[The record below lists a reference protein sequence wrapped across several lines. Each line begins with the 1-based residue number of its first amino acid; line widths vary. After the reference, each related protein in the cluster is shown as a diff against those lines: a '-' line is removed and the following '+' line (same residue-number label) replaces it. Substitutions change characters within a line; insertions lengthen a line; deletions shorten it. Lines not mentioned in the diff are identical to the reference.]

1 MQPSTLSSLHG
12 VSSSALI
19 STSAALHDPT
29 GATDEEIV
37 ECVLLIWRDVSA
49 AAARRHAPSHPAVMH
64 PAALRIF
71 GHDSL
76 QSAAMLRRRY
86 RQLAIRV
93 HPDKNTSSRASEA
106 FQLLQS
112 CFEYLVSS
120 REARGIGGVDVGG
133 QTAFQRTAD
142 PSRPEKGDAF
152 RRGDT
157 ANGEDAKSAV
167 FADSPTHR
175 RRCHSWEGPPDVF
188 ATSAGTTAAAAVP
201 APNVFD
207 HSSSDPAVPPPP
219 VFDAHPAFKAGSTG
233 AAQPRI
239 RRRASTGVCTSFAG
253 TASDFGPA
261 PPLVFEPASSTPTDT
276 SARAVIAR
284 QAGVAKQHSSKQQR
298 SARQPELPTL
308 AELLARLD
316 ADDDEDE
323 GGSENTVEWTRGLS
337 SRDGSNG
344 SAARGCRTYET
355 AAVNFSAP
363 PARLWLSTAHPA
375 ASHSRSNTSDSA
387 DLESSGAP
395 VNHRTSMTADP
406 VHLDMSCATSV
417 SSAPSSTPSTLEA
430 FYSALQEEAGAAAA
444 PQESVAR
451 AARPLVVAAFSVKS
465 KDVTGDVVALPRGVT
480 VAAPTPEAAHCAA
493 VRQEPALPLAP
504 FAAFARQFQDAN
516 VTPSFQQIVDMNW
529 ASWTQQLFEFL
540 EAKTGACGG
549 LLHMCFFCYPATVS
563 YGMVSDSTSKISGGS
578 RMTAQGLAGNLHK
591 EDVAVHFNEMH
602 RLNAPEPDV
611 RKCTPAAWPAY
622 EE

>member
-157 ANGEDAKSAV
+157 ANGEDAKSYVSSSSSSSSTSSASPSPLSPPLSPV
-167 FADSPTHR
+167 FSTGSSSSSGRSLRTHPRTAAAATAGKASPPRPPPPSR
-175 RRCHSWEGPPDVF
+175 RPAPAETPTSRGVFSSAPVPEPPDVF

-239 RRRASTGVCTSFAG
+239 RRRASTGGCTSFAG

-430 FYSALQEEAGAAAA
+430 FYSALQEEVKDTKYYHTSSASPLSHISSRLFAGS
-444 PQESVAR
+444 SVRSRR
-451 AARPLVVAAFSVKS
+451 AGSGGVGGSSGRTTRGRGSGGP
-465 KDVTGDVVALPRGVT
+465 TGERCACGKAPRGR
-480 VAAPTPEAAHCAA
+480 C
-493 VRQEPALPLAP
+493 
-504 FAAFARQFQDAN
+504 
-516 VTPSFQQIVDMNW
+516 
-529 ASWTQQLFEFL
+529 FL
-540 EAKTGACGG
+540 C
-549 LLHMCFFCYPATVS
+549 
-563 YGMVSDSTSKISGGS
+563 
-578 RMTAQGLAGNLHK
+578 
-591 EDVAVHFNEMH
+591 
-602 RLNAPEPDV
+602 
-611 RKCTPAAWPAY
+611 